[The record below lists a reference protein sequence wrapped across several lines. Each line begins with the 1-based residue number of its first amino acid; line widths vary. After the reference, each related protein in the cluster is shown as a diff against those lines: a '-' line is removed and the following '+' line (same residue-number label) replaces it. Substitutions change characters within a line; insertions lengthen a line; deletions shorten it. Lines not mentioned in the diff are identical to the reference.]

1 MKNIKTPQRI
11 HLLGSLEKEIM
22 EVCWHVPHATVR
34 DVMSVIQRKRPIAYT
49 TVMTVMDR
57 LYKKGVLKR
66 TVVEHAYRYR
76 PAHDRA
82 SFARRAA
89 ANVAKSFIA
98 QFGDVGIAQ
107 FVDVLE
113 DIDPKKLRALRN
125 KIQKAKS

>member
-1 MKNIKTPQRI
+1 MNTSQSL

-22 EVCWHVPHATVR
+22 EVCWHVSHATVR
-34 DVMSVIQRKRPIAYT
+34 DVMNAIQRKRPIAYT

-66 TVVEHAYRYR
+66 TVAEHAYRYR

-107 FVDVLE
+107 FMDVLE
-113 DIDPKKLRALRN
+113 DIDPKKLRALRD
-125 KIQKAKS
+125 KIQKTKS